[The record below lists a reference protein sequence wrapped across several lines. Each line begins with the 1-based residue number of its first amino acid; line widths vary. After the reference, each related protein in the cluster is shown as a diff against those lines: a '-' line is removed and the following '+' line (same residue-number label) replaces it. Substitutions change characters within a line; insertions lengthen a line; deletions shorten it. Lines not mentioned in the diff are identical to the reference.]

1 MVVYVKLDDYNDV
14 MDVVSLVKERLKQ
27 AKFLISKIKELK
39 TQEDSEIENWAAEL
53 DNVGERISIIDQTL
67 KEPEEV

>member
-27 AKFLISKIKELK
+27 ARFLIGKIRELK
-39 TQEDSEIENWAAEL
+39 SQEDAEIESWTSEL
-53 DNVGERISIIDQTL
+53 DNVEERVGIIDQTL
-67 KEPEEV
+67 TEPEV